1 MASPSTALLLVA
13 AALLLASCCHASPL
27 PPHAISAVP
36 VRAGGEAKKVAD
48 VVPAET
54 DPAKCEMMVPCD
66 GEKCTEHCV
75 RIGLGNARGFCSFH
89 DLHFECCCPM
99 PPPLRSRRLS
109 SSGSV

>member
-1 MASPSTALLLVA
+1 MASPSTALVLLA
-13 AALLLASCCHASPL
+13 AALLMASCCYASPQ
-27 PPHAISAVP
+27 HTIS
-36 VRAGGEAKKVAD
+36 GGEAKKAAH

-75 RIGLGNARGFCSFH
+75 RIGLGNARGFCSFN

-109 SSGSV
+109 SSGSA